1 MLIKTKIAALLGVAA
16 LMLAPTAALAGGPEY
31 APEKPPKT
39 KPAKPMPGPS
49 ASMPEKAKAY
59 GAYCAG
65 FSRKPVKG
73 QAMTPFSRCVT
84 AMATAAT
91 SKKTA
96 QLACK
101 AFPKTHVKGQAGTE
115 YSRCV
120 TAAAKVKKKVAAS

>member
-1 MLIKTKIAALLGVAA
+1 MLIKTKIAALLGIAA
-16 LMLAPTAALAGGPEY
+16 LMLAPTAAFAGGPEY

-39 KPAKPMPGPS
+39 KPMPGPS

-59 GAYCAG
+59 GVYCAG
-65 FSRKPVKG
+65 FPKKPVKG

-84 AMATAAT
+84 AMASAAT